1 MGIFSNMMQKIF
13 RTTAKAERPF
23 DAAPPRTESAPGTP
37 GMMPTSTGGA
47 ATTATAT
54 APMSQVDVGE
64 VLDKMASENS
74 QKLDWRHSIVDLMK
88 LLDMDSSL
96 SNRKELAQELNY
108 MGDMNDSATMNI
120 WLHKQVMKKLSENG
134 GKVPQ
139 DLLD

>member
-54 APMSQVDVGE
+54 TSPANITPHDRDPGT
-64 VLDKMASENS
+64 A
-74 QKLDWRHSIVDLMK
+74 
-88 LLDMDSSL
+88 
-96 SNRKELAQELNY
+96 A
-108 MGDMNDSATMNI
+108 AT
-120 WLHKQVMKKLSENG
+120 LRPKGQSRPSG
-134 GKVPQ
+134 
-139 DLLD
+139 